1 MIANVLKTSLGQIIV
16 TSIDLT
22 PVPVLISKEEIPDVL
37 QILDLSGLGFVFQY
51 VLLLLSDF

>member
-1 MIANVLKTSLGQIIV
+1 MIENVLKTSLGQIIV

-37 QILDLSGLGFVFQY
+37 QILDISGLGFVFKY